1 MINEGG
7 LFLGQ
12 PQNFKD
18 KFKVYPP
25 TVSDVVNNEKF
36 SLYTTVFLTTH
47 EELEDEF
54 IDKKDEEGNPLHIPT
69 PLEFILANAFYNKEF
84 EELVKEAFYF
94 FTHEVISLLYDSKQ
108 ILIGDLETEIQKVQS
123 LEELI
128 Y

>member
-1 MINEGG
+1 MINEAG

-36 SLYTTVFLTTH
+36 SLYTTVFLITH

-54 IDKKDEEGNPLHIPT
+54 ID
-69 PLEFILANAFYNKEF
+69 
-84 EELVKEAFYF
+84 
-94 FTHEVISLLYDSKQ
+94 
-108 ILIGDLETEIQKVQS
+108 
-123 LEELI
+123 
-128 Y
+128 